1 MLKSFVATGKKC
13 EWSGCDN
20 SAYKTTLPVKGKTIH
35 CIKHHLKK
43 HSGRVGPNYIRDFY
57 RENLK
62 PACELSGVKWCEEF
76 RATKMMSEKLGM
88 SLSKVQ
94 LIRRTCQA
102 FDVDHIDGNH
112 YNNDRS
118 NLQTLTKRAHKL
130 KTDIMGDCVN
140 VRFRT

>member
-1 MLKSFVATGKKC
+1 MLRSFTPRGYKC
-13 EWSGCDN
+13 YWEGCDRE
-20 SAYKTTLPVKGKTIH
+20 AVKTTLPVKGKNIH
-35 CIKHHLKK
+35 CIRHQLIK
-43 HSGRVGPNYIRDFY
+43 HSGRVGPNYNRDFY

-62 PACELSGVKWCEEF
+62 PACELSGVTWCDEF
-76 RATKMMSEKLGM
+76 KATKMMSEKLGM
-88 SLSKVQ
+88 SLSKIQ

-112 YNNDRS
+112 YNNDKS